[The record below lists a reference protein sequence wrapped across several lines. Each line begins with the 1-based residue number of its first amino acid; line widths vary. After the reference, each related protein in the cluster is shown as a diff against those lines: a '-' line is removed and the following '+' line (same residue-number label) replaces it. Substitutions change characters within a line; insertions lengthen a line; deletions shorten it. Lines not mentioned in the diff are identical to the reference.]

1 MTASLMTH
9 GPLNE
14 ASFTSTELPSA
25 HACKQTIKLQTDY
38 MLVYQQQK
46 DLRQVCVSIIKVSL
60 TWYSMS
66 ATVGQY

>member
-38 MLVYQQQK
+38 MLVYIPATEELK
-46 DLRQVCVSIIKVSL
+46 SSVCTKLKSL
-60 TWYSMS
+60 
-66 ATVGQY
+66 